1 MESKPLAVGTTL
13 KERYRITR
21 LVAGGGMAWVYE
33 VEEVRAS
40 GPRQIW
46 AMKELRAD
54 ADDAHT
60 REEGRKLFEQ
70 EANLLVR
77 LGHPNLPRV
86 AAYFEEQG
94 RVYLVME
101 FIHGESLEKRLE
113 QANAPLL
120 EGQVVEWAVQIC
132 EVLAY
137 LHEQPTPIIFR
148 DMKPSNVMVTPQGR
162 IKLIDFGI
170 ARTYKVGKRK
180 DTVTMGSE
188 NYAAPEQWGKS
199 QTDARADI
207 YGLGATMY
215 HLLTNV
221 PPLPAFVPTP
231 RLPMQQ
237 YNPAVTAAA
246 VALVEKAMAENRNKR
261 FSSAREMQS
270 ALLDCLPRH
279 DRRRVEAI
287 LQQVRTPSASVYQVP
302 VSPSSPASQ
311 PAALPTTTAW
321 VPQAPSPT
329 SPVAQQPHV
338 IPEQPGQNLGK
349 ACPRC
354 NTVNRTDARFCRRCA
369 FVFVPP
375 LPPVLAVVQPTKA
388 RWEYPL
394 QKGSVLIGRPGGQEP
409 VDFDVTFYDP
419 DGYVSRNHARVAE
432 DQRRYYVVDL
442 DSSNGTRVN
451 GQRLAPQTPRWLR
464 NGDEIGLGQ
473 VVLKFVVR

>member
-1 MESKPLAVGTTL
+1 MESKPLPVGTTL

-33 VEEVRAS
+33 VEELRTA

-54 ADDAHT
+54 AEDTHT
-60 REEGRKLFEQ
+60 LEEGRKLFEQ

-77 LGHPNLPRV
+77 LSHPNLPRV
-86 AAYFEEQG
+86 AAYFEEKG
-94 RVYLVME
+94 HAFLVME
-101 FIHGESLEKRLE
+101 FIHGQSLEKRLE

-120 EGQVVEWAVQIC
+120 EGQVAEWAIQIC

-188 NYAAPEQWGKS
+188 NYAAPEQWGKA

-231 RLPMQQ
+231 RLPLPQ
-237 YNPAVTAAA
+237 YNPAVTAATVA
-246 VALVEKAMAENRNKR
+246 VVEKAMSENRDKR
-261 FSSAREMQS
+261 FASAREMQS
-270 ALLDCLPRH
+270 ALLECLSRP
-279 DRRRVEAI
+279 DRRRVEALLRQI
-287 LQQVRTPSASVYQVP
+287 RTPSTSQHTTPPASASAPASTIATPPVQAGGLAPVVP
-302 VSPSSPASQ
+302 QPSQ
-311 PAALPTTTAW
+311 PA
-321 VPQAPSPT
+321 
-329 SPVAQQPHV
+329 
-338 IPEQPGQNLGK
+338 PEQVVQQLSK
-349 ACPRC
+349 ACPLC
-354 NTVNRTDARFCRRCA
+354 TTLNRSNARFCRRCGH
-369 FVFVPP
+369 VFVPP
-375 LPPVLAVVQPTKA
+375 LPPVLAVVQPTRA

-394 QKGSVLIGRPGGQEP
+394 QKASILIGRPGGQAQ
-409 VDFDVTFYDP
+409 VDFDVSFYDP
-419 DGYVSRNHARVAE
+419 DGYVSRNHARITA
-432 DQRRYYVVDL
+432 DQRRYHVVDL
-442 DSSNGTRVN
+442 GSANGTFVN
-451 GQRLAPQTPRWLR
+451 GERLVPQTPRWLR